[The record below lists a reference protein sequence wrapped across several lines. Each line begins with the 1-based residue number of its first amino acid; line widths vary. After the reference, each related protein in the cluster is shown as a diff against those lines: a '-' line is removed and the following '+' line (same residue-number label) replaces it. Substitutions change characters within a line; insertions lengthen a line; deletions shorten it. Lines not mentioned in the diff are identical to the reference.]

1 MATYY
6 VRKTGNDTTGDGSTG
21 TPWLTISKALTTV
34 SIGGGHTVNIGAGTY
49 QETTSGLGYLYFAR
63 LFLAEVIF
71 QSESGNAADVIIQS
85 ATSTAFT
92 IRVAGSSNI
101 TLKNVTIT
109 PRTTAITSAVKCQDA
124 GSSNLKLDGCIIT
137 AAAANGT
144 IVLASAAI
152 TAWSIIDCTIT
163 DTGAN
168 NIIGIRSSG
177 GFAGMTIDGCAI
189 ATGGTCIYL
198 TGSSTNLIIT
208 DTTCSNTA
216 AVIGVRLDFIA
227 GLTVDNLTVTT
238 TGNTGAVAFQIGA
251 DQGYGLGNATRN
263 FTIRNS
269 TFTAMVSHGCLISSD
284 AQDGIIENCIIV
296 GGDQGMVLK
305 GVDNVTVRN
314 CPHIST
320 NASGRAAYFKEAR
333 NCTFHSNRVIASAG
347 YALSA
352 DDAQSSRWLYNV
364 VEARNAQMFLWTGT
378 NTMIECDKNHYI
390 LTGSAVWGNPNG
402 VTCASLAA
410 VRAAWSGVFDNNDAK
425 SNQLR
430 LEV

>member
-1 MATYY
+1 MAIYY
-6 VRKTGNDTTGDGSTG
+6 VRKDGNDSTGDGSTAA
-21 TPWLTISKALTTV
+21 PWLTISKALTTV
-34 SIGGGHTVNIGAGTY
+34 AIGGGHTVNIGAGTY
-49 QETTSGLGYLYFAR
+49 QESTSGVGYLYFAR

-71 QSESGNAADVIIQS
+71 QSESGNAADVIVQS

-92 IRVAGSSNI
+92 ARVAGSSNI
-101 TLKNVTIT
+101 TLKNLTIT

-124 GSSNLKLDGCIIT
+124 GSSNIKLDGCIVT
-137 AAAANGT
+137 AEAANGT
-144 IVLASAAI
+144 IIIASAAI
-152 TAWSIIDCTIT
+152 TAWSIVDCTIT

-168 NIIGIRSSG
+168 NIIGIRISG
-177 GFAGMTIDGCAI
+177 GFTGMTIDGCTI
-189 ATGGTCIYL
+189 TTGGTCVYL

-208 DTTCSNTA
+208 DTTCRNTA
-216 AVIGVRLDFIA
+216 AVIGVRLDFID
-227 GLTVDNLTVTT
+227 GMTVDDLTVTT
-238 TGNTGAVAFQIGA
+238 TGGTGAVAFQIGA
-251 DQGYGLGNATRN
+251 DQGYGLGNATRD

-269 TFTAMVSHGCLISSD
+269 TFTAAVSHGCLISSD
-284 AQDGIIENCIIV
+284 AQDGIIENCTIA

-305 GVDNVTVRN
+305 GVDNVTVRH
-314 CPHIST
+314 CTISNST
-320 NASGRAAYFKEAR
+320 SGRGAYFKEAR

-378 NTMIECDKNHYI
+378 NTMIECDRNHYI

-402 VTCASLAA
+402 VTCTSLAA

-430 LEV
+430 LEA